1 MGARAPDFLFS
12 SILCLFFTNFNGELA
27 PGLNT
32 AQSLHMVLNLL
43 KPVIFK
49 YPFI

>member
-1 MGARAPDFLFS
+1 MGARAPEFLFS
-12 SILCLFFTNFNGELA
+12 NILCFLFTNFNGELTL
-27 PGLNT
+27 GLNT

-49 YPFI
+49 